1 MALTVFRLYVKI
13 YVEVIQ
19 MKSRHTNLQGTG
31 RFPENALVQKARPLQ
46 SLAQSKLTLPE
57 LKILDAYLARINSRE
72 PERRTVRF
80 EKGELEQYLGVT
92 RILKPDLDKRLRH
105 LFQAIEIKEQ
115 NAFKLISLFEVAE
128 AEQDDSGLWQI
139 TLTCTTA
146 ARTYIFNIE
155 NLGYLQYRLRT
166 VINLTSRYT
175 YVMFLYLEKNR
186 HWKTWTVTLE
196 QLRYELNCDAD
207 SYAAYKEFNDKI
219 LKRCQKELQE
229 KTDIRY
235 TYDPMRSGRKVV
247 SLRFT
252 MQTQSDLLPLPEQV
266 AEFDTQLFIGT
277 PLPASENAYDEDAEM
292 LEKYGSERMA
302 FLAGACNYEFSR
314 EDMRVIYDLML
325 QLVPSDQLQR
335 YNYLMHKYHIL
346 NQYAAKNVIKHR
358 SNYLIKLLKEDINSD

>member
-1 MALTVFRLYVKI
+1 MNAKN
-13 YVEVIQ
+13 EA
-19 MKSRHTNLQGTG
+19 LQGTG
-31 RFPENALVQKARPLQ
+31 RTQESALVQKARPLQ

-105 LFQAIEIKEQ
+105 LFQAVELKEQ
-115 NAFKLISLFEVAE
+115 NAFKLISLFEEAE

-139 TLTCTTA
+139 TLTCTPA
-146 ARTYIFNIE
+146 ARKYIFNIE

-196 QLRYELNCDAD
+196 QLRCELNCDAE

-219 LKRCQKELQE
+219 LKRCQRELQE
-229 KTDIRY
+229 KTDVRY
-235 TYDPMRSGRKVV
+235 VYEPMRSGRKV
-247 SLRFT
+247 SSIRFT
-252 MQTQSDLLPLPEQV
+252 MQTQSDLLQPPEQV
-266 AEFDTQLFIGT
+266 SELDEQLIFGRT
-277 PLPASENAYDEDAEM
+277 LPDAYDEDEAM
-292 LEKYGSERMA
+292 LEKYGSENLA
-302 FLAGACNYEFSR
+302 FIAGACDYEFSR
-314 EDMRVIYDLML
+314 EDMRVIYDLVI
-325 QLVPSDQLQR
+325 QIVPSGGTER
-335 YNYLMHKYHIL
+335 YDYLLRKYHVL
-346 NQYAAKNVIKHR
+346 KQYAAKNTIKHR
-358 SNYLIKLLKEDINSD
+358 SNYLIKLLRDDLQE

>member
-1 MALTVFRLYVKI
+1 
-13 YVEVIQ
+13 
-19 MKSRHTNLQGTG
+19 MKSKRTNLQGSG
-31 RFPENALVQKARPLQ
+31 RSPENALVQKARPLQ

-57 LKILDAYLARINSRE
+57 LKILDAYLARINSRD

-105 LFQAIEIKEQ
+105 LFQAVEIKEQ
-115 NAFKLISLFEVAE
+115 NAFRLVSLFEVAE
-128 AEQDDSGLWQI
+128 SEQDDSGLWQI

-146 ARTYIFNIE
+146 ARKYIFNIE

-166 VINLTSRYT
+166 VISLTSRYT

-186 HWKTWTVTLE
+186 HWKTWTVTPE
-196 QLRYELNCDAD
+196 QLRYELNCDAE
-207 SYAAYKEFNDKI
+207 SYVAYKEFNDKI

-235 TYDPMRSGRKVV
+235 TYEPMRSGRKI
-247 SLRFT
+247 SGIRFT
-252 MQTQSDLLPLPEQV
+252 MQTPSDLLPSPEQI
-266 AEFDTQLFIGT
+266 AAFDTQLFTGT
-277 PLPASENAYDEDAEM
+277 TFPDDEYDKDAAM

-302 FLAGACNYEFSR
+302 FLAGACDYEFSR

-346 NQYAAKNVIKHR
+346 HQYAAKNAIKHR